1 MASSIAPMKKRRLIQ
16 IKFLAKVPKLS
27 SREGTSKP
35 KQTKTK
41 AKLQITNASS
51 LDSNN

>member
-1 MASSIAPMKKRRLIQ
+1 MAISPAPMKKRRLIQ
-16 IKFLAKVPKLS
+16 FKFLAKAPKLS

-35 KQTKTK
+35 EQTKTK
-41 AKLQITNASS
+41 AKLPITNASS